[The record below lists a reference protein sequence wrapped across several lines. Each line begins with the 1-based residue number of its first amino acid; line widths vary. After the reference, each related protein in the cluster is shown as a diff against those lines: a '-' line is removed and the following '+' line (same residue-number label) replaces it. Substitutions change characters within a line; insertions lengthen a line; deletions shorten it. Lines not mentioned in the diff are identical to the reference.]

1 MPSIHVRLR
10 ELSVAQPTSVCVDG
24 VTVPASS
31 TSSLRSLESPGKQK
45 PALEYVAALDHGI
58 RVLGAFSR
66 ACPELTLSEVAA
78 LTSLFPSTAR
88 RSLHTLERL
97 GFVGRKGRRYLL
109 RPKVLSIGSA
119 YLSAINAREVLEP
132 YLWDVVDALG
142 GSASIVVLD
151 DGDAVCLAHA
161 SARRLAGL
169 RDVTGARVPAHATP
183 IGHLLLAFESDLVVN
198 ACLDRAT
205 READRQ
211 AGAGERAALRRALK
225 QVRRAGHVI
234 ARNDQDGVV
243 SVVLPV
249 MSAEGQVV
257 AAAVSAAPVR
267 RMDRRAVLAK
277 RLPVLRMASRG
288 VTEMLWR
295 FPELTHSIVRDP
307 R

>member
-1 MPSIHVRLR
+1 
-10 ELSVAQPTSVCVDG
+10 
-24 VTVPASS
+24 VPASVA
-31 TSSLRSLESPGKQK
+31 SSRQPVQVPRDEQ

-78 LTSLFPSTAR
+78 RTALFPSTAR

-132 YLWDVVDALG
+132 YLWDVVDAVG
-142 GSASIVVLD
+142 GSASFVVLD
-151 DGDAVCLAHA
+151 DHETVCLAHA
-161 SARRLAGL
+161 SARRLPGTC
-169 RDVTGARVPAHATP
+169 DVTGSRGAAHATP
-183 IGHLLLAFESDLVVN
+183 IGRLLLAFESDVAITTYLE
-198 ACLDRAT
+198 RAT
-205 READRQ
+205 RAAEGQVAVGD
-211 AGAGERAALRRALK
+211 RAALRRTLK
-225 QVRRAGHVI
+225 QVRRAGYLI
-234 ARNDQDGVV
+234 ARNDADGVV
-243 SVVLPV
+243 TVVLPV
-249 MSAEGQVV
+249 MSADGHVV
-257 AAAVSAAPVR
+257 AAAASAGPVR

-295 FPELTHSIVRDP
+295 FPELTHSVTRE
-307 R
+307 RR